1 MLEGQEKGHH
11 YSGFLNFLILCLTFT
26 WSNMNYACMVYS
38 WISIENL
45 GDFLYVL
52 CKEVMSNVKLNTLP
66 SCRTIIS
73 DAVKCCIEF
82 FKSIWLGIFVSPC
95 GLSAKHIILWS
106 LLIYPHYEYS
116 ATFFEV
122 SLRHLFK
129 EVTTLKLIITTLI
142 LQSYNITKYLLL

>member
-1 MLEGQEKGHH
+1 
-11 YSGFLNFLILCLTFT
+11 
-26 WSNMNYACMVYS
+26 MNYACMVYS

-52 CKEVMSNVKLNTLP
+52 CNEVMSKVKLNTLP

-73 DAVKCCIEF
+73 NAVKCYIEF

-95 GLSAKHIILWS
+95 GLSVKHIILWS
-106 LLIYPHYEYS
+106 LLIYPHYKLEFLCSLYS

-129 EVTTLKLIITTLI
+129 EVTTLKLIISMLT
-142 LQSYNITKYLLL
+142 LQSYNVTK

>member
-1 MLEGQEKGHH
+1 MFCGLEVPPFFKKDFHQIDFLNASCILKTQTSHSGKLIRKLITRMEMIHIYLGAIQVTDMLEGQEKGHH

-82 FKSIWLGIFVSPC
+82 FKSI
-95 GLSAKHIILWS
+95 
-106 LLIYPHYEYS
+106 
-116 ATFFEV
+116 
-122 SLRHLFK
+122 
-129 EVTTLKLIITTLI
+129 
-142 LQSYNITKYLLL
+142 